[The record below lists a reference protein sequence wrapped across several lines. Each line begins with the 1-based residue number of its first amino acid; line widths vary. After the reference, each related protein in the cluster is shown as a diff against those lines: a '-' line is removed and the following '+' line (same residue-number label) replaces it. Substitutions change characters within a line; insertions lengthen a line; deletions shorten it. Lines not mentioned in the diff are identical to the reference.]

1 MNLDLSL
8 MEIFHCTS
16 MYLSKIYLRSVETHK
31 CNTLYMHLLLEI
43 SWITNRN
50 LKHSMSKTK
59 LTAKHPLPDA
69 TATETKHNK
78 ISWKVFLIS
87 INGTTVCP
95 WNPWP
100 KPRGQPRF
108 FTFYPSPS
116 LNISIYLFFSVNSSQ
131 SHPISPLEYDKTAQP
146 YLSAPLHVNPS
157 LSDLFSQ

>member
-1 MNLDLSL
+1 MNLDLNL

-69 TATETKHNK
+69 PATETKHNK
-78 ISWKVFLIS
+78 IS
-87 INGTTVCP
+87 
-95 WNPWP
+95 
-100 KPRGQPRF
+100 
-108 FTFYPSPS
+108 
-116 LNISIYLFFSVNSSQ
+116 
-131 SHPISPLEYDKTAQP
+131 
-146 YLSAPLHVNPS
+146 
-157 LSDLFSQ
+157 